1 MQRLS
6 TLDKGFKKLLK
17 GLPEG
22 PGVYRF
28 LDANEKIIYVGKSK
42 DLQKRIRS
50 YFFKSK
56 SKLKKLV
63 SLVEDITFLEIV
75 VTTNELEAFL
85 HEQHQIKEHKP
96 KYNVQYK
103 DDKGYPWIKVEAT
116 KEFPSVT
123 SFLGKKG
130 DEDLYFGPFPS
141 SIAVREVLK
150 LLQKIFKLRNCSESY
165 FKHRTRPCLQFEI
178 GRCSAPCVAAISRE
192 DYSKEVEDAVMLLKG
207 KADHLVDGFYALMDK
222 NSDNKS
228 FERAALYRD
237 KISALREV
245 QRDQSISGFS
255 KERDAITLCRT
266 YGASK
271 IGITKVRGGWIIGHH
286 NYTVEGESF
295 AEVNL
300 SDFISTHFLEEEDCP
315 EIILVEK
322 NLENKKGIE
331 KVLSLKHGKSI
342 KVITHPTG
350 KDRGLLQI
358 CKSNTK
364 LAVKRNTLIQRDLS
378 DVFNLLQRRLRLD
391 KPIKKIECI
400 DISHLSGS
408 NAVGACI
415 SYNLEG
421 KNKSLYRLFDV
432 SKKNAGNDLGSIQE
446 VIERHFRKKRKDLK
460 QPPDLIIIDGGQN
473 HLKATKKSLESLDFT
488 NVQIIAISKGARRK
502 ADKDSIH
509 LHDGSSLSINKN
521 SIEDLLIQEIR
532 DEAHRFS
539 IINQRKKMSKQA
551 YKSSLDLIPGIG
563 KKRKKALIRYFGSVD
578 QILKVGIHDLIK
590 VEGIGKET
598 AVSIYDYLR

>member
-6 TLDKGFKKLLK
+6 TSDKGFKKLLNS
-17 GLPEG
+17 LPER

-42 DLQKRIRS
+42 NLQKRIRT
-50 YFFKSK
+50 YFLKSK
-56 SKLKKLV
+56 GRHKKLV

-103 DDKGYPWIKVEAT
+103 DDKGYPWIKVETT

-123 SFLGKKG
+123 SFLGKKSG
-130 DEDLYFGPFPS
+130 EGLYFGPFPS

-178 GRCSAPCVAAISRE
+178 GRCSAPCVESISRK
-192 DYSKEVEDAVMLLKG
+192 DYAKEVENAIMLLQG
-207 KADHLVDGFYALMDK
+207 KADYLVEDFYYLMDK
-222 NSDNKS
+222 NSENKT
-228 FERAALYRD
+228 FERAAFYRD

-245 QRDQSISGFS
+245 QRDQSIAGFS
-255 KERDAITLCRT
+255 KERDAISLCRA
-266 YGASK
+266 YGASR
-271 IGITKVRGGWIIGHH
+271 IGVTKVRGGWITGH
-286 NYTVEGESF
+286 NNFKVEEENF
-295 AEVNL
+295 VDLNL
-300 SDFISTHFLEEEDCP
+300 SDFISTHYSEEEDCP

-322 NLENKKGIE
+322 NLENKKVIE
-331 KVLSLKHGKSI
+331 KLLSLKHEKSI
-342 KVITHPTG
+342 KVLTHPTG

-358 CKSNTK
+358 CRSNTK
-364 LAVKRNTLIQRDLS
+364 LSLKRNIPIKRDLS

-391 KPIKKIECI
+391 KPIEKIECI

-408 NAVGACI
+408 NAIGACI

-421 KNKSLYRLFDV
+421 KNKSLYRLYDV

-446 VIERHFRKKRKDLK
+446 VIERHFRKKRKDLG
-460 QPPDLIIIDGGQN
+460 QLPDLIIIDGGQN
-473 HLKATKKSLESLDFT
+473 HLKSTKKSLESLDF
-488 NVQIIAISKGARRK
+488 NDVQAIAISKGARRK

-509 LHDGSSLSINKN
+509 LNDGSSLSINKS
-521 SIEDLLIQEIR
+521 SIEDLLIQEMR

-539 IINQRKKMSKQA
+539 ITNQRKKMYKQA

-578 QILKVGIHDLIK
+578 QILKAGIHDLVK